1 MWSSVFRVYII
12 DKRVDMEV
20 VFFASHIGERR
31 RLVYFGRWT
40 PDKEVPVLIGKEV
53 YIKTIIQNFQSH
65 IRLVIG
71 QTATHAETFVI
82 SLLTVSFIGEKIDP
96 STNVEITD
104 TTGVG
109 EVETFV
115 NRIPYS
121 T

>member
-1 MWSSVFRVYII
+1 M
-12 DKRVDMEV
+12 
-20 VFFASHIGERR
+20 
-31 RLVYFGRWT
+31 
-40 PDKEVPVLIGKEV
+40 IGKEV

-121 T
+121 IQETATQNRFYCIFIIFPEILIAPLVFIILCITVDAYVCAEPCLGR